1 MNAEEDDLYYC
12 SKCDEGFSSINP
24 TDEGQFCDSCL
35 PSSATLHDE
44 MERITMDAES
54 FGAEDEEDL
63 KEYHMVLNYGG
74 MKPLKKVLEWYSDDF
89 SRDEII
95 EEFRELALN
104 PDLDKDYDQLQ
115 DVFLIDADDDEV
127 KYAYSYVTNQ
137 FYKDGWDEVNAET
150 FDEYSSLFEIKIPA
164 DSYDVGPDSQLRKW
178 IRSMEQK
185 GYSHI
190 LRRRYY
196 TVVYDEEGNKFFPNT
211 PEYLIFDIRDE
222 HEITSAFMEIDL
234 NSFDEL
240 MIYGSEKMERV
251 FINYDRSPSLV
262 KPAINPK
269 AEYIPVMDYKAY
281 DKTFD

>member
-1 MNAEEDDLYYC
+1 MLP
-12 SKCDEGFSSINP
+12 INF
-24 TDEGQFCDSCL
+24 T
-35 PSSATLHDE
+35 
-44 MERITMDAES
+44 
-54 FGAEDEEDL
+54 
-63 KEYHMVLNYGG
+63 
-74 MKPLKKVLEWYSDDF
+74 
-89 SRDEII
+89 
-95 EEFRELALN
+95 
-104 PDLDKDYDQLQ
+104 
-115 DVFLIDADDDEV
+115 
-127 KYAYSYVTNQ
+127 
-137 FYKDGWDEVNAET
+137 AET

-211 PEYLIFDIRDE
+211 PEYLIFDIREED
-222 HEITSAFMEIDL
+222 EITSAFMEIDL